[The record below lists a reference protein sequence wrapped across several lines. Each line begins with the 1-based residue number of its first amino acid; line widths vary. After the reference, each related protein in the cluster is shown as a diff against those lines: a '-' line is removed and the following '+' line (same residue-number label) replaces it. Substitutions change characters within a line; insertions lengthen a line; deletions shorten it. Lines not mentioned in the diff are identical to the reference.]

1 MLFNIM
7 YVTQVIS
14 YVFSMILLK
23 PVVPSQSTW
32 EMLQFRFLNH
42 TKKKKK
48 FRNDEVIAKTKL
60 IQNMENPKSQEVLE
74 LFLWNS

>member
-1 MLFNIM
+1 M

-14 YVFSMILLK
+14 YLFSMIFLK
-23 PVVPSQSTW
+23 PVVLSQSTW
-32 EMLQFRFLNH
+32 KMLQFRFLNH
-42 TKKKKK
+42 KKKKKK
-48 FRNDEVIAKTKL
+48 FRNDKVIAKTKL